1 MRDIT
6 PFSGGPPAEEHVD
19 GKDPQDLFL
28 GDQWKSEIRE
38 QTMLTEKLDDRDSAT
53 IALADLERVYPDISV
68 KKVREEYSYW
78 QRKPDFI
85 DRAVAALRKAGL
97 QE

>member
-38 QTMLTEKLDDRDSAT
+38 QTMLTEKLDDRDSAGC
-53 IALADLERVYPDISV
+53 DLHDCSGRRS
-68 KKVREEYSYW
+68 EYATGSFF
-78 QRKPDFI
+78 D
-85 DRAVAALRKAGL
+85 LH
-97 QE
+97 